1 MADFSS
7 DFRTPLSIN
16 TWMSYFP
23 IWSAAAYGL
32 SLNPASSSWGTTNQ
46 GVYIPF
52 SIPFE
57 YVVRR
62 FFWVNG
68 ATLTGSGCLAIYSSG
83 GNQIYTTGAVA
94 TRTPANAIQFTTPA
108 NPIILK
114 PDCYYLGLS
123 FATTT
128 GAVFGATGVTTAIA
142 RAMGILQQA
151 SVATLPA
158 SMTPIVPTTAI
169 YPLAGFTRSLL

>member
-1 MADFSS
+1 MSSFSS
-7 DFRTPLSIN
+7 DFRTPLVIS

-57 YVVRR
+57 YVVKRV
-62 FFWVNG
+62 FWVNG
-68 ATLTGSGCLAIYSSG
+68 ATTTGSGCLAIYTQG
-83 GNQIYTTGAVA
+83 GNQIYSTGAIA
-94 TRTPANAIQFTTPA
+94 RTPANDIQFTTPS

-114 PDCYYLGLS
+114 PDVYYLGLS

-169 YPLAGFTRSLL
+169 YPLAGITRSLL